1 MFHFITWN
9 KERKKNVKEKSESCR
24 SKTKGERKILAVAKK
39 DKTSYKAL
47 RITFSFFWMR
57 FPEIQPLFLSSL
69 LIFADFCY
77 QSSLCHEKRRMKN
90 VWYEFAI
97 RHLSRED
104 ADNCLVRW
112 GLQSEKVSIEF
123 NDPSATTANVIQFY
137 DYCSSGNFFRLTFV
151 NFLPESYANCIFFI
165 LHRLKFKMI

>member
-1 MFHFITWN
+1 ML
-9 KERKKNVKEKSESCR
+9 RKKAKVVEVRQRAKEKYLQSQ
-24 SKTKGERKILAVAKK
+24 KIKGQNFIQSAKNHFFILLNEVSRN
-39 DKTSYKAL
+39 T
-47 RITFSFFWMR
+47 T
-57 FPEIQPLFLSSL
+57 PFLSSL
-69 LIFADFCY
+69 LIFAEFCY
-77 QSSLCHEKRRMKN
+77 QSSLRHEKRRMKN

-151 NFLPESYANCIFFI
+151 NFLAESYVNCIYFFI
-165 LHRLKFKMI
+165 SHRLKFKMI